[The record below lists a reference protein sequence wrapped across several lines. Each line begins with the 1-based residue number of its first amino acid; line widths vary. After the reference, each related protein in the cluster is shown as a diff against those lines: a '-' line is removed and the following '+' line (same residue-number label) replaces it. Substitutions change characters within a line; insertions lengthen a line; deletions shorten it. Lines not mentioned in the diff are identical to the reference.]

1 MAERFAAPSVEEE
14 EFSGDGLVLL
24 PEGYLD
30 SSDAAYELHREQID
44 TRVHDLAI
52 GGLTRRLGDNLVAIV
67 RRAAVLWL
75 ALGFV
80 TVCV

>member
-1 MAERFAAPSVEEE
+1 MAERVASPSVEEE

-52 GGLTRRLGDNLVAIV
+52 GGLTRRLGDTLLAIV

>member
-1 MAERFAAPSVEEE
+1 MAERVTLPSAGEDD
-14 EFSGDGLVLL
+14 FSGDGLVLL

-44 TRVHDLAI
+44 ARVHDLAI
-52 GGLTRRLGDNLVAIV
+52 GGLTRRLGDALLAVL

>member
-1 MAERFAAPSVEEE
+1 MAERFGSPSVEEE

-30 SSDAAYELHREQID
+30 SSEAAYELHREEID
-44 TRVHDLAI
+44 NRVHDLAI
-52 GGLTRRLGDNLVAIV
+52 RGLTRRVGDTLFEIL
-67 RRAAVLWL
+67 RRAAVLWI

>member
-1 MAERFAAPSVEEE
+1 MVERVTLPSAEEDD
-14 EFSGDGLVLL
+14 FSGDGLVLL

-44 TRVHDLAI
+44 ARIHDLTI
-52 GGLTRRLGDNLVAIV
+52 GGLSRRLGDALLAIL